1 MGGTV
6 WERDFRC
13 EGFDVSLCSRLS
25 APREASTKNSRFSH
39 LLTNMRV
46 CAMNGY
52 VYIVRIYIYDAR
64 CPRHVSIVGNT
75 KSREN
80 SPLLGLKENTECICN
95 WCICKCLLLRFT

>member
-25 APREASTKNSRFSH
+25 ASREASTKNSRFSH

-52 VYIVRIYIYDAR
+52 IYISYVYTYMTRVVFDTFPSWETPSPGR
-64 CPRHVSIVGNT
+64 IV
-75 KSREN
+75 
-80 SPLLGLKENTECICN
+80 LY
-95 WCICKCLLLRFT
+95 